1 MSNRVNDLRKLVQAV
16 EVVARAISTDLQA
29 GALDTDD
36 QIAVGQLLDTI
47 AKRANKA
54 IDPLKSVLRKKALRQ
69 STAPGPVYLN
79 STHGPSCMVVIPKAS
94 LKILKDA
101 DMDGLRALLGS
112 RFDAFFETITS
123 YKPRQEFENRTAA
136 CKDASERQAVLDAVK
151 LDEGTP
157 RVSFKG

>member
-1 MSNRVNDLRKLVQAV
+1 MSTRVDDLRKLVQAT
-16 EVVARAISTDLQA
+16 EVVARAVSDELRA
-29 GALDTDD
+29 GMMDTDD

-54 IDPLKSVLRKKALRQ
+54 LDPLKATLREKALRQ
-69 STAPGPVYLN
+69 GGKPGPVHLN
-79 STHGPSCMVVIPKAS
+79 STHGSSCMVVIPKPS
-94 LKILKDA
+94 LKILKDT
-101 DMDGLRALLGS
+101 DMEGLRTLLGDG
-112 RFDAFFETITS
+112 FDAFFETITT
-123 YKPRQEFENRTAA
+123 YKPRPEFENRTAA